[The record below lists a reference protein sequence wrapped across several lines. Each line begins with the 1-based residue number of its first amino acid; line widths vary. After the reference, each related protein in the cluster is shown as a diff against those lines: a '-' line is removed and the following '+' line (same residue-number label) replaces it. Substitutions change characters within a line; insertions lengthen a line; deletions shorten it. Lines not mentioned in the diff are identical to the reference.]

1 MNKLLLYLI
10 TSLLAAPVFSQRQ
23 MEYLNRGI
31 VAVPDGKGHV
41 FVSWRMLATD
51 ADNIAFNLYR
61 TGDNKIIKLN
71 AKPITAVTSWL
82 DEKAD
87 ATQSYTYQVAAIVN
101 GKEIKDDRTYTLKAG
116 VPAYISI
123 PLKTP
128 AGYAPNDASV
138 GDLDGDGTYEIIL
151 HQAGKGKDN
160 SQNGITDPPIF
171 QAYTLEGKL
180 LWEINLGRNIR
191 EGAHYTQ
198 FMVYDL
204 DGDGRAEIAM
214 KTADG
219 TIDGQGKV
227 IGDSTKNYVNN
238 NGRILEG
245 PEYLTIFDGRTGA
258 ALYTTDYVPARGRID
273 GWGGTGGNGRND
285 SYGNRVDRFLA
296 CVAYL
301 DGVHPAW

>member
-101 GKEIKDDRTYTLKAG
+101 GKEIKELR
-116 VPAYISI
+116 VPVLAFPI
-123 PLKTP
+123 P
-128 AGYAPNDASV
+128 
-138 GDLDGDGTYEIIL
+138 
-151 HQAGKGKDN
+151 
-160 SQNGITDPPIF
+160 
-171 QAYTLEGKL
+171 
-180 LWEINLGRNIR
+180 
-191 EGAHYTQ
+191 
-198 FMVYDL
+198 
-204 DGDGRAEIAM
+204 
-214 KTADG
+214 
-219 TIDGQGKV
+219 
-227 IGDSTKNYVNN
+227 
-238 NGRILEG
+238 
-245 PEYLTIFDGRTGA
+245 
-258 ALYTTDYVPARGRID
+258 
-273 GWGGTGGNGRND
+273 
-285 SYGNRVDRFLA
+285 
-296 CVAYL
+296 
-301 DGVHPAW
+301 